1 MEKDTDKA
9 ILDGLQAWREREQN
23 LAGYFSPAAMKSREA
38 LTLKLDH
45 YRELNAANAGGKSL
59 LRGVLQAE
67 IKNIERQLRP
77 NWLLRQ
83 SERLSY
89 NIGQGFKAFAEW
101 VRPKVVEEKASLFKA
116 PEARK
121 EVTVEGALKTQARER
136 SKELPTL
143 KVDQVL
149 RVAAKQED
157 KRLLMKKSRKNDLLP
172 KKTQQ
177 KSKSLSVR

>member
-9 ILDGLQAWREREQN
+9 ILDGLKAWQEREQS
-23 LAGYFSPAAMKSREA
+23 LSGYFSPSAMKSREA

-67 IKNIERQLRP
+67 IRNIEKQLRP

-83 SERLSY
+83 AERLSY
-89 NIGQGFKAFAEW
+89 NVGQGMKAFAEW
-101 VRPKVVEEKASLFKA
+101 VRPKAVEERASMFKA

-121 EVTVEGALKTQARER
+121 EVVVEGALKTQQRER

-143 KVDQVL
+143 KVGQVL

-157 KRLLMKKSRKNDLLP
+157 KRLLLKKEHKNNLLP